1 MNAGNQ
7 LILIR
12 HSLPEIVE
20 NVPALAWELSAEGR
34 SRAVRLAERLS
45 QYQLEVIGSSMEPK
59 ARETAEI
66 LSKTL
71 GVDIVVMDGLHEHKR
86 SGVSYRSQEEFRS
99 LVRGLFETPDKLIF
113 GNETAAQ
120 ALERFKESVEL
131 LMEMYDG
138 KRMAIVA
145 HGTVI
150 SLFTAWLTG
159 VDGYLFWK
167 DLGLPSFILLD
178 LQNKNGS
185 PVINGKEPN
194 HEGHKVHKGGKATD
208 FTSIFPS

>member
-20 NVPALAWELSAEGR
+20 NVPAHAWELSDEGR
-34 SRAVRLAERLS
+34 SRVVILAERLR
-45 QYQLEVIGSSMEPK
+45 QYQLEVIGSSVEPK

-66 LSKTL
+66 LCKIL

-86 SGVSYRSQEEFRS
+86 SGVQLISKEEFRP
-99 LVRGLFETPDKLIF
+99 LVQELFEKPDEVVF
-113 GNETAAQ
+113 GNETATQ
-120 ALERFKESVEL
+120 ALERYKESVEL
-131 LMEMYDG
+131 LMNLYDG

-150 SLFTAWLTG
+150 SLFVSWLTG

-167 DLGLPSFILLD
+167 DLGLPSFVLLD
-178 LQNKNGS
+178 TKNKKLLEIVN
-185 PVINGKEPN
+185 I
-194 HEGHKVHKGGKATD
+194 
-208 FTSIFPS
+208 I